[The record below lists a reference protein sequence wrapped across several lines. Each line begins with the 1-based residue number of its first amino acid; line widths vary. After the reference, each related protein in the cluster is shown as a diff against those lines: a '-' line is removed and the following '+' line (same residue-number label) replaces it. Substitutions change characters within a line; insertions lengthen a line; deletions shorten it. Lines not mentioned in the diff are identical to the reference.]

1 MRYIVLSVGAL
12 LLLIGLVSMV
22 TPIPGGTLLIATGG
36 GMIICASETAAR
48 WVQACRRRFNRFNSV
63 MTWIENKMG
72 ERISAP
78 LRRTRP
84 KEPTAD

>member
-1 MRYIVLSVGAL
+1 MRYIVLGVGAL
-12 LLLIGLVSMV
+12 LLLLGLVSMV

-36 GMIICASETAAR
+36 GLVICTSETASR
-48 WVQACRRRFNRFNSV
+48 RVQACRRRFGRFNSV
-63 MTWIENKMG
+63 ITWIENKIG

-84 KEPTAD
+84 DETNAD